1 MNFRTL
7 RDAHLNTK
15 KTVFFLVI
23 GILFILSLHS
33 LYVGAQADLSLLG
46 GPILGEPIFDQVGI
60 LGDDTDE
67 TLSSLIWYDPSDTDT
82 LFLAYAFPQGGPS
95 GTEVI
100 LTGGGFTAENNSIS
114 FGGTL
119 IENKKSQ
126 AGDELKFI
134 VPNVSC
140 GKRAVFIV
148 NENGTSNVIGFNIL
162 DPDRETPVI
171 ESVSPFSAKAGDTV
185 KVKGTGFTPASNTI
199 YAGNMTFKNVPSP
212 DGVTLTFIVETQ
224 ITHED
229 LEFSSDAEVE
239 EYKKIELVKHL
250 KLCGNYLLV
259 CKILNEKDIKPE
271 EPFLYNLHA
280 IHQLHLR
287 KNKLAYPVI

>member
-1 MNFRTL
+1 M
-7 RDAHLNTK
+7 
-15 KTVFFLVI
+15 VI

-33 LYVGAQADLSLLG
+33 LYVGAQADPSLLG

-134 VPNVSC
+134 VPNVSY

-212 DGVTLTFIVETQ
+212 DRVTLPFIVETQ

-239 EYKKIELVKHL
+239 EYKIIEFKGELPTIEYEPLWFYVE
-250 KLCGNYLLV
+250 
-259 CKILNEKDIKPE
+259 NEGG
-271 EPFLYNLHA
+271 FSNHGFFWRTLHE
-280 IHQLHLR
+280 IGEDSME
-287 KNKLAYPVI
+287 VM

>member
-82 LFLAYAFPQGGPS
+82 LFLAYTFPPDGPS

-100 LTGGGFTAENNSIS
+100 LTGGGFTAENNSVS

-119 IENKKSQ
+119 IENITPS
-126 AGDELKFI
+126 AGDELKFT
-134 VPNVSC
+134 VPSVSF
-140 GKRAVFIV
+140 GSHAIFVT
-148 NENGTSNVIGFNIL
+148 NENGTSNTTFFNVL
-162 DPDRETPVI
+162 DLDKETPVI
-171 ESVSPFSAKAGDTV
+171 TSVTPSSAKVGDIVTII
-185 KVKGTGFTPASNTI
+185 GSGFTPSSNVI
-199 YAGNMTFKNVPSP
+199 YAGEMTFTNVPSVN
-212 DGVTLTFIVETQ
+212 GTTLTFVMQSLIPPDDLIITPEADEELLKSEFKGDIPNIEFEPLWIYVENEGGFSNDGFFWRKF
-224 ITHED
+224 ED
-229 LEFSSDAEVE
+229 
-239 EYKKIELVKHL
+239 IH
-250 KLCGNYLLV
+250 
-259 CKILNEKDIKPE
+259 DIME
-271 EPFLYNLHA
+271 MM
-280 IHQLHLR
+280 
-287 KNKLAYPVI
+287 

>member
-239 EYKKIELVKHL
+239 EYKKIEFKGELTTIEYEPMWFYVEYEGGYSNHGFL
-250 KLCGNYLLV
+250 WST
-259 CKILNEKDIKPE
+259 IEDIGE
-271 EPFLYNLHA
+271 DSTE
-280 IHQLHLR
+280 
-287 KNKLAYPVI
+287 VM